1 MLSLVRRAPR
11 FTPLSARAFSTTRPR
26 TEEIT
31 LGPPACYVSHST
43 DPWFN
48 LSYEDWLLRYTPVT
62 QPILFVYRNIPCV
75 VIGRNQNPW
84 KETTPRYL
92 REIDLPLVRR
102 RSGGGTVYHD
112 LGNTNFSVITPRALF
127 TRNGGAELVSRAV
140 RERLDVPSC
149 TVNERNDVVLRPDG
163 TKEGELKVSGSAY
176 KIISQR
182 AYHHGT
188 MLISSDVENLGAA
201 LRSSNPKMETKGIAS
216 HRAPVS
222 TINAYR
228 AGEKEI
234 THDDFVRAVRDE
246 FCATYPGDVSEY
258 DVHEE
263 DVEMPQVAEG
273 MADMKSWEWQ
283 YGQTPEFTNVIH
295 GQVSAGKLTAHI
307 ASRHALITECTI
319 ELDKHESA
327 ADDAA
332 QDALEHISLALRGL
346 RYENLEGVENILGHS
361 VPPDLAWEVLLW
373 LRGSM

>member
-1 MLSLVRRAPR
+1 MLSLARRAPR
-11 FTPLSARAFSTTRPR
+11 IVPLSARAFSATRPR
-26 TEEIT
+26 AEEIT

-188 MLISSDVENLGAA
+188 MLISSD
-201 LRSSNPKMETKGIAS
+201 METKGIAS

-246 FCATYPGDVSEY
+246 FCARYPGDVSEY

-263 DVEMPQVAEG
+263 DVELPQVAEG

-283 YGQTPEFTNVIH
+283 YGQTPEFTNIIH
-295 GQVSAGKLTAHI
+295 GQ
-307 ASRHALITECTI
+307 
-319 ELDKHESA
+319 HESA